1 MSYCKKKVINYGTVC
16 DFLEQIAQTFENNG
30 VVPFTVTRTNL
41 PYNENVSDIPSVT
54 CDWDDVRIVFGMI
67 GSMVG
72 SSSSRSKS
80 SAINF
85 YVYQKNINNNEYV
98 NVYSSYFYLY
108 FTNSDVYNNQ
118 NTTRK
123 ASFNFVKN
131 NEGIGINIYGYDNA
145 LVFLIL
151 SDITTQTVSNRLYY
165 YYSSNG
171 SFQKIQD
178 INLDYS
184 YSVDTY
190 NKPLD
195 SNNILLQ
202 YQIPVTYCNSS
213 SDIRYLTTL
222 KNTSAV
228 VGSNLTSGA
237 FYTLNTKS
245 GKKTYLT
252 TNCYDTSSS
261 SIKATYMAME
271 CGDEVTSS

>member
-1 MSYCKKKVINYGTVC
+1 MSYCKKKVITYGTVC

-41 PYNENVSDIPSVT
+41 PYNENVSDTPSVT
-54 CDWDDVRIVFGMI
+54 CDWDNVRIVFRMS

-72 SSSSRSKS
+72 SSKTSN
-80 SAINF
+80 INF
-85 YVYQKNINNNEYV
+85 YVYQKNLNNNEYV
-98 NVYSSYFYLY
+98 NVHSSYFVLP
-108 FTNSDVYNNQ
+108 FTNSDAVNNQ

-151 SDITTQTVSNRLYY
+151 SDITTQTTSNRLYY
-165 YYSSNG
+165 YDSSNV

>member
-41 PYNENVSDIPSVT
+41 PYNENVSDTPSVT
-54 CDWDDVRIVFGMI
+54 CDWDNVRISFVMS

-72 SSSSRSKS
+72 SSKS
-80 SAINF
+80 SNIKF

-98 NVYSSYFYLY
+98 NVYSSNYFYLY
-108 FTNSDVYNNQ
+108 FTNSDAVNNQ

-151 SDITTQTVSNRLYY
+151 SDITTQTTSNRLYY
-165 YYSSNG
+165 YDTSNT

-252 TNCYDTSSS
+252 TNCSS
-261 SIKATYMAME
+261 TYMAME

>member
-54 CDWDDVRIVFGMI
+54 CDWDNVRISFVMS

-72 SSSSRSKS
+72 SSKS

-98 NVYSSYFYLY
+98 NVYSSYFSLQ
-108 FTNSDVYNNQ
+108 FTNSNTENNQ

-151 SDITTQTVSNRLYY
+151 SDITTQTASNRLYY
-165 YYSSNG
+165 YYDSSNIA
-171 SFQKIQD
+171 FQKIQD
-178 INLDYS
+178 SNLDYS

-228 VGSNLTSGA
+228 VGSNLTRGA

-261 SIKATYMAME
+261 SIKSTYMAME

>member
-1 MSYCKKKVINYGTVC
+1 MSYCKKKIINYGTVC

-41 PYNENVSDIPSVT
+41 PYDENVSDTPSVT
-54 CDWDDVRIVFGMI
+54 CDWDNVRISFVMSD
-67 GSMVG
+67 SMVG
-72 SSSSRSKS
+72 SSKTA
-80 SAINF
+80 AIYF

-98 NVYSSYFYLY
+98 NVYSSYFFLD
-108 FTNSDVYNNQ
+108 FTNSNAVNNQ

-123 ASFNFVKN
+123 ASFSFVKN
-131 NEGIGINIYGYDNA
+131 NEGVGINIYGYNNE

-151 SDITTQTVSNRLYY
+151 SDITTQTTSNRLYY
-165 YYSSNG
+165 YYSNNI

-252 TNCYDTSSS
+252 TNCYDTSS
-261 SIKATYMAME
+261 ATYMAME

>member
-41 PYNENVSDIPSVT
+41 PYNENVSDTPSVT
-54 CDWDDVRIVFGMI
+54 CDWDNVRISFVMS

-72 SSSSRSKS
+72 SSKS
-80 SAINF
+80 SVINF
-85 YVYQKNINNNEYV
+85 YVYQKNLNNNEYV
-98 NVYSSYFYLY
+98 NVYSSNFLLR

-131 NEGIGINIYGYDNA
+131 NEGIGINIYAYDNA

-165 YYSSNG
+165 YYYYYNG
-171 SFQKIQD
+171 NTSFQKIQD

-228 VGSNLTSGA
+228 VGSNLTRGA

-261 SIKATYMAME
+261 SIKVTYMAME

>member
-1 MSYCKKKVINYGTVC
+1 MSYCKKKVITYGTVC

-41 PYNENVSDIPSVT
+41 PYNENVSDTPSVT
-54 CDWDDVRIVFGMI
+54 CDWDNVRIVFGIQGNMNNDSNYKYI
-67 GSMVG
+67 
-72 SSSSRSKS
+72 RC
-80 SAINF
+80 
-85 YVYQKNINNNEYV
+85 YVYQKNLNNNEYV
-98 NVYSSYFYLY
+98 NVNVHSSYFSLQ
-108 FTNSDVYNNQ
+108 FTNSDAVNNQ

-131 NEGIGINIYGYDNA
+131 NEGVGINMYGYDNA

-165 YYSSNG
+165 YYYASNT
-171 SFQKIQD
+171 SFQKIQN

-228 VGSNLTSGA
+228 VGSNLTRGA

-261 SIKATYMAME
+261 SVKATYMAME

>member
-41 PYNENVSDIPSVT
+41 PYNKNVSDTPSVT
-54 CDWDDVRIVFGMI
+54 CDWDNVRISFVMS

-72 SSSSRSKS
+72 DSKS
-80 SAINF
+80 SAINC
-85 YVYQKNINNNEYV
+85 YVYQKNLNNNEYV
-98 NVYSSYFYLY
+98 NVNVSYYFYLN
-108 FTNSDVYNNQ
+108 FTNYDVYNNQ

-131 NEGIGINIYGYDNA
+131 NEGVGINMYGYNNA

-151 SDITTQTVSNRLYY
+151 SDITTQTTSNRLYY
-165 YYSSNG
+165 YDSSNT

-222 KNTSAV
+222 KNTSTV

-261 SIKATYMAME
+261 YTKATYMAME

>member
-41 PYNENVSDIPSVT
+41 PYNENVSDTPSVT
-54 CDWDDVRIVFGMI
+54 CDWDNVRISFVMS

-72 SSSSRSKS
+72 SSKS

-85 YVYQKNINNNEYV
+85 YVYQKNLNNNEYV
-98 NVYSSYFYLY
+98 NVHLSNYFHLS
-108 FTNSDVYNNQ
+108 FTNSDTENNQ

-131 NEGIGINIYGYDNA
+131 NEGVTIGIYGYDNA

-151 SDITTQTVSNRLYY
+151 SDITTQTTSNRLYY
-165 YYSSNG
+165 YYSRNTL
-171 SFQKIQD
+171 FQKIQD

-202 YQIPVTYCNSS
+202 YQIPVTYCNSL

-252 TNCYDTSSS
+252 TNSYDTSSS

>member
-41 PYNENVSDIPSVT
+41 PYNENVSDTPSVT
-54 CDWDDVRIVFGMI
+54 CDWDNVRIVFGMN
-67 GSMVG
+67 GNMNNSTNY
-72 SSSSRSKS
+72 
-80 SAINF
+80 INC
-85 YVYQKNINNNEYV
+85 YVYQKNLNNNEYV
-98 NVYSSYFYLY
+98 NVYSSYYFYLY
-108 FTNSDVYNNQ
+108 CTNSDVYNSQ

-151 SDITTQTVSNRLYY
+151 SDITTQTTSNRLYY
-165 YYSSNG
+165 YYSSNA

-228 VGSNLTSGA
+228 VGSNLTRGA

>member
-1 MSYCKKKVINYGTVC
+1 MSYCKKKIINYGTVC

-41 PYNENVSDIPSVT
+41 PYDENVSDTPSVT
-54 CDWDDVRIVFGMI
+54 CDWDNVRISFVMS

-72 SSSSRSKS
+72 SSKTT
-80 SAINF
+80 AIYF

-98 NVYSSYFYLY
+98 NVYSSYFFLD
-108 FTNSDVYNNQ
+108 FTNSNAVNNQ

-131 NEGIGINIYGYDNA
+131 NEGVGINIYGYNNE

-151 SDITTQTVSNRLYY
+151 SDITTQTTSNRLYY
-165 YYSSNG
+165 YYSNNT

-252 TNCYDTSSS
+252 TNCYDTRSA

>member
-41 PYNENVSDIPSVT
+41 PYNENVSDTPSVT
-54 CDWDDVRIVFGMI
+54 CDWDNVRISFVMS

-72 SSSSRSKS
+72 SSKT
-80 SAINF
+80 SAIYF

-98 NVYSSYFYLY
+98 NVHSSYFSLQ
-108 FTNSDVYNNQ
+108 FTNSNTENNQ

-131 NEGIGINIYGYDNA
+131 NEGIGINIYGYDNE

-151 SDITTQTVSNRLYY
+151 SDITTQTTSTRLYY
-165 YYSSNG
+165 YDSSNT

-202 YQIPVTYCNSS
+202 YQIPVTYRNSS

>member
-1 MSYCKKKVINYGTVC
+1 MSYCKKKIINYGTVC

-41 PYNENVSDIPSVT
+41 PYDENVSDTPSVT
-54 CDWDDVRIVFGMI
+54 CDWDNVRISFVMS

-72 SSSSRSKS
+72 SSKTTV
-80 SAINF
+80 IYF

-98 NVYSSYFYLY
+98 NVCSSYFFLY
-108 FTNSDVYNNQ
+108 FTNSDAVNNQ

-131 NEGIGINIYGYDNA
+131 NEGVGINIYGYNNE

-151 SDITTQTVSNRLYY
+151 SDITTQTTSNRLYY
-165 YYSSNG
+165 YYSNNT

-252 TNCYDTSSS
+252 TNCYDTMSA

>member
-1 MSYCKKKVINYGTVC
+1 MSYCKKKVITYGTVC

-41 PYNENVSDIPSVT
+41 PYDENVSDTPSVT
-54 CDWDDVRIVFGMI
+54 CDWDNVRIVFRMRGD
-67 GSMVG
+67 
-72 SSSSRSKS
+72 
-80 SAINF
+80 INNNTQYIDYCVF
-85 YVYQKNINNNEYV
+85 QKNPKNNEYV
-98 NVYSSYFYLY
+98 NTYASEYYYNLWVVPG
-108 FTNSDVYNNQ
+108 NSNVYNSN

-123 ASFNFVKN
+123 ASFSFVKN
-131 NEGIGINIYGYDNA
+131 NEGITIIIYHCNNA
-145 LVFLIL
+145 LVFSIL
-151 SDITTQTVSNRLYY
+151 SDITTQTTSNRLYY
-165 YYSSNG
+165 YYASNT
-171 SFQKIQD
+171 FQKIQD
-178 INLDYS
+178 SNFDYT
-184 YSVDTY
+184 YNVDTY

-213 SDIRYLTTL
+213 SDIRYLTAL

-252 TNCYDTSSS
+252 TNCYDTSNS

-271 CGDEVTSS
+271 CGDEVTSSQ